1 MLLQDPFCHDL
12 KLLIFGQID
21 LRLGVQIDDQQFGAV
36 VLKYINAAFFLRDF
50 SDT

>member
-1 MLLQDPFCHDL
+1 MLIQDPFCHDL

-36 VLKYINAAFFLRDF
+36 VCELL
-50 SDT
+50 SHE